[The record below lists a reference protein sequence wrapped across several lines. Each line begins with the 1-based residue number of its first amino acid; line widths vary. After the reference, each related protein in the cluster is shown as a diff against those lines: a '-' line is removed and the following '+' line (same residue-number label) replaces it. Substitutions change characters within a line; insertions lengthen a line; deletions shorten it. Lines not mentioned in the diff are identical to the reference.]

1 MKQTSIFIAL
11 VFCIAAC
18 GDNTTTETHA
28 LEKPAAD
35 TVVKAKPF
43 AAVVFTSQ
51 KDPVCKMPV
60 RAGIE
65 DTAHYK
71 GGVYGFCAAECKE
84 EFLKDPELYLKD
96 EKKKE
101 MK

>member
-11 VFCIAAC
+11 IFCTSAC
-18 GDNTTTETHA
+18 GDNKTSEASA
-28 LEKPAAD
+28 LEQPAAD

-43 AAVVFTSQ
+43 ADVVFASQ

-84 EFLKDPELYLKD
+84 EFVKDPELYLKD
-96 EKKKE
+96 DQKKE